1 MSALLLPAA
10 GAFVFVGAVG
20 RLDEK
25 LGVGISELSWLRLRN
40 DGNGVVDG
48 TVVVV
53 ENGSGGFVLAEATSA
68 AGSVAAPGPLPTAGT
83 IPICFEAVA
92 TESFPTPSPSPSP
105 SPSPADGD
113 DELVAEGKA
122 VDDSTGASVL
132 ADATSAAGSVAAPGP
147 LPTAGTIPTCL
158 EVFKGSGGSVF
169 ADTISSSSI
178 LAAPEPLP
186 AAGTEPI
193 CFVVIAGGVDSEER
207 VGASVMTGCTA
218 ASSMAD

>member
-1 MSALLLPAA
+1 MFIGAA
-10 GAFVFVGAVG
+10 GK
-20 RLDEK
+20 LDEK
-25 LGVGISELSWLRLRN
+25 LDVGISELSWLRLRN
-40 DGNGVVDG
+40 DGKGVVDG
-48 TVVVV
+48 TIVVV

-68 AGSVAAPGPLPTAGT
+68 AGIVAAPGPLPTAGT
-83 IPICFEAVA
+83 IPICFEAVT
-92 TESFPTPSPSPSP
+92 TESSPSS
-105 SPSPADGD
+105 SVADGD

-122 VDDSTGASVL
+122 VDDSTGGSVL

-147 LPTAGTIPTCL
+147 LPTAGTMPTCL
-158 EVFKGSGGSVF
+158 AVFTGSGGSVF

-178 LAAPEPLP
+178 LAAPGPLP

-193 CFVVIAGGVDSEER
+193 CFVVIAGGAGGEER